1 VSVNIKGIDISYAN
15 GAFDVQSAINQG
27 AKYVIIRCGY
37 GSDYAD
43 QDDGQYTNNIK
54 KCEAAGMPYGIYLY
68 SYALNTTQA
77 QSEAQHVLRLLKQVG
92 SCFKYGVW
100 FDMEDADGY
109 KQQKGMPSNST
120 LVIIC
125 DTFCKAVSAAGY
137 DVGVYASASWLKN
150 QLAALT
156 GWPKWVAHWGVSAPG
171 YTDGVVMWQ
180 YTNPP
185 NDKATPT
192 VYDWNIAY
200 KEFGKESDSL
210 SRVLKIGKNQVTNP
224 YKSGS
229 HDGIDI
235 VKDYYQLDTIVA
247 HSAGTATYVQK
258 GYGNNTGSTGN
269 ASYGNLVKIKHPNG
283 YFTLYAHLDIV
294 ADGITVG
301 TTVTKGQTIG
311 VMGNSGNSYGGH
323 LHFELRNANDI
334 RIDPTPYINA
344 DLPGLITETKEE
356 DMTKAETQAL
366 IDSAVK
372 PLQTQLTA
380 ANAELVALKKTYA
393 YIEDVPE
400 WYRDAVQYYIDKDVI
415 KGKEIRNGKP
425 FIDLTATECRMLTV
439 MYRAETDT
447 E

>member
-1 VSVNIKGIDISYAN
+1 MAANIKGIDISEYN
-15 GAFDVQSAINQG
+15 GTFNAASAISQG

-37 GSDYAD
+37 GSDD
-43 QDDGQYTNNIK
+43 TSQDDKQFAANVAR
-54 KCEAAGMPYGIYLY
+54 CEAAGLPYGLYLY
-68 SYALNTTQA
+68 SYANTTA
-77 QSEAQHVLRLLKQVG
+77 KATSEAAHAIRLAKT
-92 SCFKYGVW
+92 CNPTWGVW
-100 FDMEDADGY
+100 FDAEDSS
-109 KQQKGMPSNST
+109 MPSVPAT
-120 LVIIC
+120 LAEIC
-125 DTFCKAVSAAGY
+125 NIFCNAVKAAGY
-137 DVGVYASASWLKN
+137 YTGIYANASWLKN
-150 QLAALT
+150 RLT
-156 GWPKWVAHWGVSAPG
+156 DSSLKKWPKWVAHFTAAAQPDYNS
-171 YTDGVVMWQ
+171 DDVVLWQ
-180 YTNPP
+180 YQCPP
-185 NDKATPT
+185 NDAASPT
-192 VYDWNIAY
+192 AYDWNRTMCDF
-200 KEFGKESDSL
+200 EPTEGGGTL

-224 YKSGS
+224 YQSGS

-247 HSAGTATYVQK
+247 HSAGTVTYVQK